1 MKPFNF
7 HREARQE
14 LLYQAQFYED
24 RSEGL
29 GVRFLEQVASAIKL
43 AASMPRTG
51 IPYKH
56 ETRRV
61 FPKDFPF
68 SIVYRESSE
77 QLTILAVAA
86 FKRKPGYWR
95 ER

>member
-1 MKPFNF
+1 
-7 HREARQE
+7 
-14 LLYQAQFYED
+14 
-24 RSEGL
+24 
-29 GVRFLEQVASAIKL
+29 
-43 AASMPRTG
+43 MPRTG

-77 QLTILAVAA
+77 QLTILVVAA

>member
-7 HREARQE
+7 HREAREE

-29 GVRFLEQVASAIKL
+29 GVRFLEQVASAIML
-43 AASMPRTG
+43 AASMPRIG

-68 SIVYRESSE
+68 SIVYRDMGVH
-77 QLTILAVAA
+77 LTVFAVAA
-86 FKRKPGYWR
+86 FTRKPGYWR
-95 ER
+95 GR